1 MIQDALFYYLT
12 NDATDLIAEVQTKV
26 YPFSSV
32 PTGTD
37 RPYIT
42 YQIIDNSHTHHQG
55 GASGL
60 ADPRFQ
66 FDVWANIE
74 YDAYRILDI
83 LRKALDVFRGPM
95 GEAGSE
101 KTVRL
106 IVADT
111 DNESY
116 VAPTD
121 GKQKGVYRA
130 SGDFL
135 VWFVE
140 EV

>member
-12 NDATDLIAEVQTKV
+12 NDATDLIAEVQEKV
-26 YPFSSV
+26 YPFAAV
-32 PTGTD
+32 PTGTV

-42 YQIIDNSHTHHQG
+42 YQIIDNVHVHNQVT
-55 GASGL
+55 ASGL
-60 ADPRFQ
+60 ANPRFQ
-66 FDVWANIE
+66 FDIWADKE

-83 LRKALDVFRGPM
+83 LRKTLDKFRGVM
-95 GEAGSE
+95 GEAGNE
-101 KTVRL
+101 KTVRS
-106 IVADT
+106 IAIDT
-111 DNESY
+111 DNEIY
-116 VAPTD
+116 VPPTD
-121 GKQKGVYRA
+121 GKQQGIYRA